1 MINNVVLVGRLTK
14 DIELKKTQS
23 NLSVCNFTI
32 AINNGK
38 DEQGNERKADFIPC
52 QAWRNSADLLGRYV
66 KKGDKIAIEGKVTTD
81 NWEKDGNK
89 YSKTYVSVDRVEL
102 LEFHNQQ
109 ANNQPSNQPT
119 NQTIRRDEI
128 KVDDQMNLSNDEYPF
143 Y

>member
-1 MINNVVLVGRLTK
+1 MNKVQLIGRITR
-14 DIELKKTQS
+14 EVEVKKTQS

-66 KKGDKIAIEGKVTTD
+66 KKGDKIAIEGKITTD

-89 YSKTYVSVDRVEL
+89 YSKTYVSVDRIEL
-102 LEFHNQQ
+102 LEFHQQGNQQ
-109 ANNQPSNQPT
+109 QSQAQPT